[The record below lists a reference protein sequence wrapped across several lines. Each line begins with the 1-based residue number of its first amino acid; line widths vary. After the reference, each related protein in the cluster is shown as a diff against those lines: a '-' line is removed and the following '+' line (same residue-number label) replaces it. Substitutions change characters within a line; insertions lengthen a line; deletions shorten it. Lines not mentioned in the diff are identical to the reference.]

1 MHHYFR
7 YYGLPTNIDYRRFSM
22 NVDGDFVVMQR
33 FTPPQPKEE
42 ILLLHGFMEHVG
54 MLAPFICSLTE
65 QGNSVSAVDFQG
77 HGLSGGERHRVDNF
91 REYEVTLGK
100 ALETLGEENIHPRV
114 IIGHSTGAGVAAH
127 YILSER
133 HLPWRKLILVAPL
146 ARSRGWRPA
155 KLGYYAANMFVEE
168 IPRRY
173 RHNSSDPTY
182 VEKQRADPLQSGRI
196 PLAWVRAMF
205 EWEGR
210 FRKLAPHSMDVDII
224 QGTDDQTVAWEHNLR
239 FFEEKFPNAAIAL
252 IEKGKHQLLNEGEPI
267 RSIVFR
273 LIHRS
278 IGGRL

>member
-7 YYGLPTNIDYRRFSM
+7 YYGLPTTIHYSRFPMS
-22 NVDGDFVVMQR
+22 VDGDFVFMQR

-54 MLAPFICSLTE
+54 MLAPFIRSLTE

-91 REYEVTLGK
+91 REYGETLGK
-100 ALETLGEENIHPRV
+100 ALEKLREADIHPRV

-133 HLPWRKLILVAPL
+133 NLQWRKLILVAPL
-146 ARSRGWRPA
+146 ARSRGWQPA

-173 RHNSSDPTY
+173 HHNSSDPTY
-182 VEKQRADPLQSGRI
+182 VEKQRSDPLQSGHI

-205 EWEGR
+205 EWEKR

-224 QGTDDQTVAWEHNLR
+224 QGQMTKQ
-239 FFEEKFPNAAIAL
+239 
-252 IEKGKHQLLNEGEPI
+252 
-267 RSIVFR
+267 
-273 LIHRS
+273 
-278 IGGRL
+278 